1 MPFGRNQEKQTDP
14 IVSAV
19 SAQYQPWSRS
29 IIMTLKTVITGTGR
43 YVPPRV
49 VTNDDLSQWMETSDE
64 WIRQRTGIEKRHW
77 VDEDAPVGPSDLGL
91 EASQIALNRAGWSPA
106 DIDLIIFATLSPDIF
121 FPGPGC
127 LLQHKL
133 GLSATPALDIRQQC
147 TGFIYGLATAD
158 AYIRSGMA
166 TKILLVGAEV
176 HSTGLDISTEGR
188 DVSVIFGDGAAA
200 VCLEAV
206 DSDQDVGVLASV
218 LHAKGSMAESLKTE
232 APASREWPRL
242 TAKMMEER
250 RHFPHMDGKAIFKEA
265 LRRLPEVTKE
275 ALDQAGLTTEDID
288 LYIPHQA
295 NMRINQFYQQMMK
308 LPEEKVF
315 HNIQRYGNTTAAT
328 IPLALDEALEMG
340 LIGKGSTVLFL
351 GLGSGVTW
359 GANIHRFPDK
369 PSLASRPDDD
379 HRRRAHEIVSAK
391 MPRTRSRR

>member
-1 MPFGRNQEKQTDP
+1 MQTR
-14 IVSAV
+14 A
-19 SAQYQPWSRS
+19 
-29 IIMTLKTVITGTGR
+29 VITGTGR

-49 VTNDDLSQWMETSDE
+49 VTNDDLTQWMETSDE

-77 VDEDAPVGPSDLGL
+77 IDEEAPVGASDLAL
-91 EASQIALNRAGWSPA
+91 EAGRTALQRAGWSPE
-106 DIDLIIFATLSPDIF
+106 DIDLIIFATLSPDLF
-121 FPGPGC
+121 FPGSGC

-133 GLSATPALDIRQQC
+133 GLKDTPALDIRQQC

-166 TKILLVGAEV
+166 RKILVVGAEV
-176 HSTGLDISTEGR
+176 HSSGLDISTEGR

-200 VCLEAV
+200 ICVEAV
-206 DSDQDVGVLASV
+206 ESDAAVGVLASV
-218 LHAKGSMAESLKTE
+218 LHAKGSMAESLMTE

-242 TAKMMEER
+242 TPEMMAER

-265 LRRLPEVTKE
+265 VRRLPEVTNE
-275 ALDQAGLTTEDID
+275 ALKQAGLSKEDID

-295 NMRINQFYQQMMK
+295 NMRINQFYQQLMK

-359 GANIHRFPDK
+359 GANIHRFP
-369 PSLASRPDDD
+369 
-379 HRRRAHEIVSAK
+379 E
-391 MPRTRSRR
+391 

>member
-1 MPFGRNQEKQTDP
+1 MQMR
-14 IVSAV
+14 
-19 SAQYQPWSRS
+19 
-29 IIMTLKTVITGTGR
+29 TVIKGTGR

-49 VTNDDLSQWMETSDE
+49 VTNDDLTQWMETSDE

-77 VDEDAPVGPSDLGL
+77 IDEKAPVGSSDLAL
-91 EASQIALNRAGWSPA
+91 EASRTALAKAGWTPG
-106 DIDLIIFATLSPDIF
+106 DIDLIIFATLSPDLF
-121 FPGPGC
+121 FPGSGC

-133 GLSATPALDIRQQC
+133 GLQDTPALDIRQQC

-158 AYIRSGMA
+158 AYVRSGMA
-166 TKILLVGAEV
+166 RKILLVGAEV
-176 HSTGLDISTEGR
+176 HSSGLDISTEGR

-206 DSDQDVGVLASV
+206 ETQAPVGVLASV
-218 LHAKGSMAESLKTE
+218 LHAKGSMAESLMTE

-250 RHFPHMDGKAIFKEA
+250 RHFPHMDGKGIFKEA
-265 LRRLPEVTKE
+265 VRRLPEVTNE
-275 ALDQAGLTTEDID
+275 ALQQAGLTKEDID

-340 LIGKGSTVLFL
+340 LVGKGSTVLFL

-359 GANIHRFPDK
+359 GANIHRFP
-369 PSLASRPDDD
+369 
-379 HRRRAHEIVSAK
+379 E
-391 MPRTRSRR
+391 